1 MTLERELVADSRR
14 NTALR
19 RRFFFFARRAIDLAV
34 SITLLI
40 VLAPLFLIIAVMI
53 QLDSPGPAV
62 FVQKRVGGRPRS
74 PSDECIEGIRTFRF
88 YKFRSMYR
96 DATSDRHR
104 QFIEAYMA
112 NDHEAMAALQD
123 GDVTEDNKYKMTGDP
138 RVTRVG
144 RFLRKTSLDE
154 LPQLWNVVKGDM
166 SLVGPRPAIPYEVEM
181 YKPWQWKRLEAMPGL
196 TGLWQVTR
204 RSASTFDEMVEQD
217 IWYVEHQ
224 SLGLYLKI
232 LLMTPIAILTGK
244 GAE

>member
-1 MTLERELVADSRR
+1 MELDRNRVKDSSAASIPRK
-14 NTALR
+14 TVYVYLR
-19 RRFFFFARRAIDLAV
+19 RFIDLSV
-34 SITLLI
+34 SLVLLL
-40 VLAPLFLIIAVMI
+40 VLSPLLLIIAI
-53 QLDSPGPAV
+53 LIKLDSPGPAV
-62 FVQKRVGGRPRS
+62 FVQRRVGGLPHS
-74 PSDECIEGIRTFRF
+74 PADEMISGVRAFDF

-104 QFIEAYMA
+104 KFIEAYMA
-112 NDHEAMAALQD
+112 NDHEAMAALQEGEARD
-123 GDVTEDNKYKMTGDP
+123 DNKYKMIGDP

-181 YKPWQWKRLEAMPGL
+181 YKPWQHKRLAAMPGI

-204 RSASTFDEMVEQD
+204 RSASSFDEMVELD

-224 SLGLYLKI
+224 SLWLYLKV
-232 LLMTPIAILTGK
+232 LVMTPLAVFTGK